1 MDESPTLKRSLGLPL
16 ITLYGLGTV
25 IGAGIFVLIGEVAGS
40 AGMFAPVAFLVASL
54 LAGLT
59 AFSFAELASRFPKSA
74 GEAVYVQEGFGWRP
88 LSVTVGLL
96 VALAGMVSCATIA
109 IGFVGYL
116 HEFIALPDWLV
127 VVAVVLGLG
136 TIAVWGIVESVTIAA
151 LITIVEAGTLVV
163 VVIMAGD
170 AFTTL
175 PARLPELLP
184 PAEGA
189 VWSGILGGSVLA
201 FFAFI
206 GFEDMVNVAEEV
218 KDAPRVMPRAI
229 ITVLIAAM
237 TLYVAVS
244 LVAVLTVPPAELA
257 ASGAPVALI
266 FERATGLSAA
276 PVSAIVLVAVLN
288 GDLIQIVMAA
298 RVFYG
303 LANMGLLPGRLA
315 TVNARTRTPLMAT
328 ALATAI
334 VLGFA
339 LWLPL
344 LTLAQLTS
352 LVTLVVFVMINLALV
367 RIKRRSPPV
376 ASGFTCPLWVPV
388 AGFVASAGF
397 AAFQIAGFAGFLS

>member
-1 MDESPTLKRSLGLPL
+1 MNEGPTLKRSLGLPL

-109 IGFVGYL
+109 NGFVGYL
-116 HEFIALPDWLV
+116 HEFVALPDWLV

-175 PARLPELLP
+175 PARLPELIP

-218 KDAPRVMPRAI
+218 KDARRVMPRAI

-257 ASGAPVALI
+257 DVPTVCGSLREALEALEADHEFLLKGDVFAKDQI
-266 FERATGLSAA
+266 DAYCELKWDEVLRVETTPCPAEFDMYYSA
-276 PVSAIVLVAVLN
+276 
-288 GDLIQIVMAA
+288 
-298 RVFYG
+298 
-303 LANMGLLPGRLA
+303 
-315 TVNARTRTPLMAT
+315 
-328 ALATAI
+328 
-334 VLGFA
+334 
-339 LWLPL
+339 
-344 LTLAQLTS
+344 
-352 LVTLVVFVMINLALV
+352 
-367 RIKRRSPPV
+367 
-376 ASGFTCPLWVPV
+376 
-388 AGFVASAGF
+388 
-397 AAFQIAGFAGFLS
+397 